1 MCSLFLIAA
10 KCYFFLSVFF
20 LILSRHPSN
29 PMIYSNLI
37 ASQIDN
43 LFSGDHFV
51 IICFVFFSLFCFL
64 VFFLFLKKK
73 NLSLTAYST
82 TKSFTPSSPTPTPYF
97 PLLLPF
103 FGISN
108 FRIHQFMS
116 GFLWPFRGRHD
127 QSPSLNIPFA
137 SLG

>member
-1 MCSLFLIAA
+1 MLF
-10 KCYFFLSVFF
+10 FFFSVFF

-29 PMIYSNLI
+29 PMIYSYLI

-43 LFSGDHFV
+43 LFFREIILSFV
-51 IICFVFFSLFCFL
+51 VFFSFYLSSI
-64 VFFLFLKKK
+64 FFFFFKSIPDCIFNDSELK
-73 NLSLTAYST
+73 
-82 TKSFTPSSPTPTPYF
+82 PSPPIPRPYF

-108 FRIHQFMS
+108 FRIHQFMP